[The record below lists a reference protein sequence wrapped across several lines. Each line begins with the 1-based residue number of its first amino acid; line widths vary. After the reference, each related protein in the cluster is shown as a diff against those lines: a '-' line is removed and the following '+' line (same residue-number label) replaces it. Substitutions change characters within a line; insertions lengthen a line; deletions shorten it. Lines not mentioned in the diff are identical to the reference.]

1 MEFLLYRCSFQAQ
14 SEWGLLKKRGW
25 NFNLGM
31 DGLRVQWKC
40 FLWPP
45 LHSRKLLLIDSA
57 VALRPLFYHQL
68 GGLNPLRQLAHVLS
82 SSALFTRQ
90 ERAISFHLNP
100 NDTSLSLCGHVPP
113 CQLRCHATWKE
124 SVFIQAVSRSCPRG
138 INGAAQLF
146 MDAYLKMQRS
156 SCHLAHSPCSGS
168 GRRSRHETPCF
179 LSVTQCFCVTRAP
192 ASRLRRHLPL
202 ASSRLGPVVC
212 SYRSVTRY
220 RPSPVSFS
228 QPYN

>member
-14 SEWGLLKKRGW
+14 SEWRLLKKKRGW

-45 LHSRKLLLIDSA
+45 LHWRKLLLIDSA

-68 GGLNPLRQLAHVLS
+68 GGLNPLRQLADVLS
-82 SSALFTRQ
+82 SSALFTQQ
-90 ERAISFHLNP
+90 EPAISFHPNP
-100 NDTSLSLCGHVPP
+100 NDTSLSLCRHVPP

-124 SVFIQAVSRSCPRG
+124 SVFIQAVSRSCPPG
-138 INGAAQLF
+138 DQWPPSLYGGAAQLF
-146 MDAYLKMQRS
+146 MAGYLKMQRS

-168 GRRSRHETPCF
+168 GRRSRTKRRASCQW
-179 LSVTQCFCVTRAP
+179 LSV
-192 ASRLRRHLPL
+192 
-202 ASSRLGPVVC
+202 
-212 SYRSVTRY
+212 SV
-220 RPSPVSFS
+220 
-228 QPYN
+228 